1 MPDITWSWLTPIIK
15 KARKETLSVNDLKLT
30 KIEIETKALAT
41 KFVKE
46 YNANPKKSLMK
57 HFLKVNKKNIA
68 GMFVGI
74 PLLVLAAS
82 LAPLCINTFQE
93 KLSPLNFF
101 DCDFSNFPSSK
112 IILKQKTVKEGLEYV
127 FSNLYPYWI
136 IIGLGLTLSSI
147 GDSICSLNCVQ
158 FGIKITGALLDVLF
172 NKMTVLSETTKN
184 VNAQGSLANILFSD
198 TMKIQAFT
206 QLFYFIFSIPLNLI
220 VAIVYLATYIDPVAL
235 IGAGGILIFI
245 PIIGTCARVMQKAL
259 SRMATLKDIRS
270 QKIQEILNA
279 IKVIKLFNTEQFQEK
294 RIENARIQELK
305 YVQKA
310 SFAFTGHLSTGF
322 TSYMIM
328 STIAFGALIGTDR
341 FDISKSFTMIY
352 LFSFV
357 QVSIGFLP
365 MVLMSLQ
372 DGIVSF
378 KRILAFLQLS
388 EVDRSMIDTKPEYEN
403 AIEISGK
410 HSFAYGLEEDQKISP
425 DLDSSYYMQ
434 IDRMKEMGQNMKKL
448 DKYFENLPQI
458 SKNKTSKLQTAT
470 TFDNN
475 FVEDVLS
482 LIAQK
487 QFDITS
493 KTCVEI
499 CVKYNLPAITFFM
512 NIKNYTDM
520 YFVPAKGETKMD
532 TMLKNYLHKCV
543 IVYNQIQWKTKDEP
557 KVVHPVIHN
566 LDLTVKRG
574 ELVGIKGSVGSGKS
588 SLFSCVLGEMKAVDV
603 KSKQVQSDQLIF
615 DYFGEKS
622 EVKDQNQVY
631 IKLGGKVAFCPQNS
645 PIFSSTI
652 RENICFYR
660 PYEQERYQRVVDICC
675 LLPDFEIFSAGDQTE
690 VGGRGVTLS
699 GGQRAR
705 ISLARAVYN
714 NADIYLLDDPLS
726 AVDAHVGKRIWNEV
740 ILGYL
745 IAQGKTVLIASHQT
759 HYFSD
764 CNRVLTIENG
774 AISNIQ
780 ELVKLEASCVV
791 VESQAQKITNDD
803 NKQNESAGKLTKE
816 EALTGSGNVSWSVY
830 GKFIKNGISAL
841 FVIYLIL
848 LVIYQGAA
856 QYATILISYWATDK
870 YGWTS
875 SQTQSIITP
884 ELQNIIN
891 KQQEEFGNSQFVKAK
906 TVQCFKNHFDPGNE
920 FVMPYSKT
928 YYYAYAGI
936 VGSMLVVF
944 ILHLMSFFKFN
955 LSAAAKT
962 YMNML
967 RAVIR
972 TKLSFFDT
980 TPQGRII
987 NRLVKDTETVD
998 FNFGRVLVITCLQAS
1013 MIVGMIITISVLNW
1027 PCVFVVIPCVII
1039 YIMLFSRF
1047 RSVTPQLKRLE
1058 SKTRSEVFSLCQ
1070 EVMDQLVSIR
1080 AYQVEESF
1088 RIQFRRSALINLN
1101 VQLYAS
1107 SSGKWV
1113 SFRMTQLGAV
1123 MAFLIVFIAMIIAP
1137 FSPELAQYAGIIVSY
1152 GYNIQQFMVLFIQT
1166 FTNAEQEM
1174 PAIERMLEYA
1184 ELEDEAQLHQGLVE
1198 ANKETTKILNNM
1210 GLDINNIVMRYR
1222 PELKPALRG
1231 VNLHIKPKEHVAVV
1245 GRTGSGKSSL
1255 AITLFKLYQ
1264 PETGHQIQLNDGR
1277 ISHMPLYD
1285 ARRQIAIIPQEPYL
1299 FSGTLRQQLCEF
1311 TRNKAEGIP
1320 TRDIERIP
1328 DQKLWELLETVQLA
1342 DYIKAQPGGL
1352 DCMVV
1357 GNGENF
1363 SSGQRQLVCV
1373 VRALLREAEVIIL
1386 DEATAYVDH
1395 ETDQIIQ
1402 KIVKEQLRDKIVL
1415 SIAHRLDTVL
1425 GMDKVLVMDQGLV
1438 AEFGTKE
1445 ELMKIDG
1452 GIFRELALK
1461 ANLVIEEK

>member
-1 MPDITWSWLTPIIK
+1 MLDITWSWLTPVIK
-15 KARKETLSVNDLKLT
+15 KARKETLSVGDLKLT
-30 KIEIETKALAT
+30 KIDLETKALAI
-41 KFVKE
+41 KFVQE
-46 YNANPKKSLMK
+46 YNTNPKKSLLK
-57 HFLKVNKKNIA
+57 HFLKVHKKNIG
-68 GMFVGI
+68 GMYIGI
-74 PLLVLAAS
+74 AFLVLAS
-82 LAPLCINTFQE
+82 CLAPLCINSFQE

-127 FSNLYPYWI
+127 FSTLYPYWI
-136 IIGLGLTLSSI
+136 IIGLSLSLISV

-206 QLFYFIFSIPLNLI
+206 QLFYFIFSIPMNLI

-245 PIIGTCARVMQKAL
+245 PIIGNCARIMQKAL

-310 SFAFTGHLSTGF
+310 SFAFTGHMSASF
-322 TSYMIM
+322 PSFMIM
-328 STIAFGALIGTDR
+328 STIGFGAFIGTDK
-341 FDISKSFTMIY
+341 FNISKSFTMIY
-352 LFSFV
+352 LFTFV
-357 QVSIGFLP
+357 QVSIGLLP

-448 DKYFENLPQI
+448 DKYFEKLPQN
-458 SKNKTSKLQTAT
+458 SKIKTTKIQAAT
-470 TFDNN
+470 TMGIDC
-475 FVEDVLS
+475 VENVHS
-482 LIAQK
+482 LIQQD
-487 QFDITS
+487 QFDITT

-512 NIKNYTDM
+512 SIKNYTDM
-520 YFVPAKGETKMD
+520 YFIPTKGETRTD
-532 TMLKNYLHKCV
+532 TMLKCYLHKCV
-543 IVYNQIQWKTKDEP
+543 IVYNQNQWKRKDEP
-557 KVVHPVIHN
+557 KVVQPVIRD
-566 LDLTVKRG
+566 LDLTIKRG

-652 RENICFYR
+652 RENICFYK

-675 LLPDFEIFSAGDQTE
+675 LLPDFEIFSAGDLTE

-780 ELVKLEASCVV
+780 ELVQLEAPHIVM
-791 VESQAQKITNDD
+791 ESQVQKVANDE

-816 EALTGSGNVSWSVY
+816 EALTGQGNVSWSIF
-830 GKFIKNGISAL
+830 GKFIKNGKSYL

-848 LVIYQGAA
+848 LAIYHGAA
-856 QYATILISYWATDK
+856 QYATILITYWATDK

-936 VGSMLVVF
+936 VVCLLIVF
-944 ILHLMSFFKFN
+944 CLHMISFFKFN
-955 LSAAAKT
+955 ISAAAKT
-962 YMNML
+962 YMNMFK
-967 RAVIR
+967 AVIK
-972 TKLSFFDT
+972 TKLSFFDI

-998 FNFGRVLVITCLQAS
+998 FSFGRFFALTCLQTS
-1013 MIVGMIITISVLNW
+1013 VMFGMIVTISVLNW
-1027 PCVFVVIPCVII
+1027 PCLFIIIPCIII
-1039 YIMLFSRF
+1039 YLMLFIRF
-1047 RSVTPQLKRLE
+1047 RSVIPQLKRLE
-1058 SKTRSEVFSLCQ
+1058 SKTRSDVYSLCQ

-1080 AYQVEESF
+1080 AYQVEDSF
-1088 RIQFRRSALINLN
+1088 RCQFRQQVLTNIN

-1107 SSGKWV
+1107 SSSKWV
-1113 SFRMTQLGAV
+1113 SFRMTLLGVV
-1123 MAFLIVFIAMIIAP
+1123 MAFLIIFVAMIIAP
-1137 FSPELAQYAGIIVSY
+1137 FSPEMAQYAGIIVMY
-1152 GYNIQQFMVLFIQT
+1152 GYSIQQLMVGIITQ
-1166 FTNAEQEM
+1166 FTNTEQEM

-1184 ELEDEAQLHQGLVE
+1184 QLEDEAVTHKELVD
-1198 ANKETTKILNNM
+1198 ANKDVVKVLNNR
-1210 GLDINNIVMRYR
+1210 GIDIQNLVMRYR

-1231 VNLHIKPKEHVAVV
+1231 VNLHINPKEHVAVV

-1264 PETGHQIQLNDGR
+1264 PEIGHQIQLNDER

-1328 DQKLWELLETVQLA
+1328 DQKLWDLLETVQLA

-1373 VRALLREAEVIIL
+1373 VRALLREAEIIIL
-1386 DEATAYVDH
+1386 DEATAYVDQ

-1445 ELMKIDG
+1445 QLMQIDG

>member
-1 MPDITWSWLTPIIK
+1 MSDITWSWLTPVIK

-41 KFVKE
+41 RFVQE
-46 YNANPKKSLMK
+46 YNSNPKKSLLK
-57 HFLKVNKKNIA
+57 HFLKVHKNNIG
-68 GMFVGI
+68 GMFIGI
-74 PLLVLAAS
+74 FLLVLAS
-82 LAPLCINTFQE
+82 CLAPLCINTFQE

-101 DCDFSNFPSSK
+101 DCDFSNPSSS
-112 IILKQKTVKEGLEYV
+112 IILNQKTVKEGLEYV

-136 IIGLGLTLSSI
+136 IIGLGLTFSSI

-198 TMKIQAFT
+198 TMKIQQFT
-206 QLFYFIFSIPLNLI
+206 QLFYFIFSIPMNLV

-235 IGAGGILIFI
+235 IGAGGLLLFI
-245 PIIGTCARVMQKAL
+245 PIIGTCARIMQKAL

-270 QKIQEILNA
+270 QKIQEVLNA

-341 FDISKSFTMIY
+341 LDITKSFTMIY
-352 LFSFV
+352 LFTFV

-365 MVLMSLQ
+365 MVLMALQ
-372 DGIVSF
+372 DGMVSF

-388 EVDRSMIDTKPEYEN
+388 EVDRSMIDTQPEYEN
-403 AIEISGK
+403 AIEITGK

-434 IDRMKEMGQNMKKL
+434 IDRMKEMEFNLKKI
-448 DKYFENLPQI
+448 DKYFEKQPQI
-458 SKNKTSKLQTAT
+458 AKSIASTLQTAVVSET
-470 TFDNN
+470 DSIEN
-475 FVEDVLS
+475 VYS
-482 LIAQK
+482 LIEQN
-487 QFDITS
+487 QFDIAS

-499 CVKYNLPAITFFM
+499 CVKYNLPAITYFM
-512 NIKNYTDM
+512 NIKNYADM
-520 YFVPAKGETKMD
+520 YFVQAKGETKQD
-532 TMLKNYLHKCV
+532 TLLKTYLHKCV
-543 IVYNQIQWKTKDEP
+543 IVFNQNQWKSKDLP
-557 KVVHPVIHN
+557 KVVQPVIRN
-566 LDLTVKRG
+566 LDLTVQRG

-603 KSKQVQSDQLIF
+603 KCNQKQSDQLIF
-615 DYFGEKS
+615 DYFGEKFDT
-622 EVKDQNQVY
+622 KDQNQVY

-652 RENICFYR
+652 RENICFYK
-660 PYEQERYQRVVDICC
+660 PYEEERYQRVVDICC
-675 LLPDFEIFSAGDQTE
+675 LLPDFEIFSAGDLTE

-740 ILGYL
+740 IIGYL
-745 IAQGKTVLIASHQT
+745 IAQGKTVMIASHQT

-764 CNRVLTIENG
+764 CNRVLTIDHGE
-774 AISNIQ
+774 ISNIQ
-780 ELVKLEASCVV
+780 EIVKLEVSSVV
-791 VESQAQKITNDD
+791 VESQAQKLVAK
-803 NKQNESAGKLTKE
+803 NKNNESQGKLTKE
-816 EALTGSGNVSWSVY
+816 EALTGSGNVSWGVF
-830 GKFIKNGISAL
+830 GKFIKNGKYQLFAL
-841 FVIYLIL
+841 YLIL
-848 LVIYQGAA
+848 LMIYQGAA

-875 SQTQSIITP
+875 SQTESLITP
-884 ELQNIIN
+884 ELQNIID
-891 KQQEEFGNSQFVKAK
+891 KQQEEFGSSQFVKAK
-906 TVQCFKNHFDPGNE
+906 TVQCYMSKVKPNE
-920 FVMPYSKT
+920 EFIMPYSKT
-928 YYYAYAGI
+928 YYYVYAGI
-936 VGSMLVVF
+936 VGIMLIVF
-944 ILHLMSFFKFN
+944 VLHMISFFKFN
-955 LSAAAKT
+955 ISAATKT

-967 RAVIR
+967 KAVIK

-998 FNFGRVLVITCLQAS
+998 FSFGRFFVLTCLQAS
-1013 MIVGMIITISVLNW
+1013 MILGMIITISVLNW
-1027 PCVFVVIPCVII
+1027 PCVFIIVPCII
-1039 YIMLFSRF
+1039 VYFVLFTQF

-1070 EVMDQLVSIR
+1070 EVMDQLISIR
-1080 AYQVEESF
+1080 AYNTEDNF
-1088 RIQFRRSALINLN
+1088 RQQFRQQVFTNIN

-1107 SSGKWV
+1107 SSSKWV
-1113 SFRMTQLGAV
+1113 SFRMTLLGV
-1123 MAFLIVFIAMIIAP
+1123 IMAFLIIFVAMIIAP
-1137 FSPELAQYAGIIVSY
+1137 FSPELAQYSGIIVVY
-1152 GYNIQQFMVLFIQT
+1152 GYSIQQLMVAVIT
-1166 FTNAEQEM
+1166 SFTNTEQEM
-1174 PAIERMLEYA
+1174 PAIERMLEYS
-1184 ELEDEAQLHQGLVE
+1184 ELEDEAKLHNQLVE
-1198 ANKETTKILNNM
+1198 KNQDVAKIQNNT

-1231 VNLHIKPKEHVAVV
+1231 VNLHINPKEHVAVV

-1264 PETGHQIQLNDGR
+1264 PETGHQIQLNDER
-1277 ISHMPLYD
+1277 VSHMPLYD

-1342 DYIKAQPGGL
+1342 DYIKSQPGGL

-1395 ETDQIIQ
+1395 DTDQIIQ

-1445 ELMKIDG
+1445 ELMRIDG

>member
-1 MPDITWSWLTPIIK
+1 
-15 KARKETLSVNDLKLT
+15 
-30 KIEIETKALAT
+30 
-41 KFVKE
+41 
-46 YNANPKKSLMK
+46 
-57 HFLKVNKKNIA
+57 
-68 GMFVGI
+68 
-74 PLLVLAAS
+74 
-82 LAPLCINTFQE
+82 
-93 KLSPLNFF
+93 
-101 DCDFSNFPSSK
+101 
-112 IILKQKTVKEGLEYV
+112 
-127 FSNLYPYWI
+127 
-136 IIGLGLTLSSI
+136 
-147 GDSICSLNCVQ
+147 
-158 FGIKITGALLDVLF
+158 
-172 NKMTVLSETTKN
+172 MTVLSETTKN

-310 SFAFTGHLSTGF
+310 SFAFTGHMSASF
-322 TSYMIM
+322 PSFMIM
-328 STIAFGALIGTDR
+328 STIGFGALIGTDK
-341 FDISKSFTMIY
+341 FNISKSFTMIY
-352 LFSFV
+352 LFTFV
-357 QVSIGFLP
+357 QVSIGLLP

-388 EVDRSMIDTKPEYEN
+388 EVDRSMIDTNTEYEN
-403 AIEISGK
+403 AIEITGK

-448 DKYFENLPQI
+448 DKYFEKLPQN
-458 SKNKTSKLQTAT
+458 SKIKTTKIQAAT
-470 TFDNN
+470 TMGIDC
-475 FVEDVLS
+475 VENVHS
-482 LIAQK
+482 LIQQD
-487 QFDITS
+487 QFDITT

-512 NIKNYTDM
+512 SIKNYTDM
-520 YFVPAKGETKMD
+520 YFIPTKGETRTD
-532 TMLKNYLHKCV
+532 TMLKCYLHKCV
-543 IVYNQIQWKTKDEP
+543 IVYNQNQWKRKDEP
-557 KVVHPVIHN
+557 KLVQPVIRD
-566 LDLTVKRG
+566 LDLTIKRG

-652 RENICFYR
+652 RENICFYK

-675 LLPDFEIFSAGDQTE
+675 LLPDFEIFSAGDLTE

-745 IAQGKTVLIASHQT
+745 IAQSKTVLIASHQT

-816 EALTGSGNVSWSVY
+816 EALTGQGNVSWSIF
-830 GKFIKNGISAL
+830 GKFIKNGKSYL

-848 LVIYQGAA
+848 LAIYQGAA
-856 QYATILISYWATDK
+856 QYATILITYWATDK

-920 FVMPYSKT
+920 FV
-928 YYYAYAGI
+928 
-936 VGSMLVVF
+936 
-944 ILHLMSFFKFN
+944 
-955 LSAAAKT
+955 
-962 YMNML
+962 
-967 RAVIR
+967 
-972 TKLSFFDT
+972 
-980 TPQGRII
+980 
-987 NRLVKDTETVD
+987 
-998 FNFGRVLVITCLQAS
+998 
-1013 MIVGMIITISVLNW
+1013 ISVLNW
-1027 PCVFVVIPCVII
+1027 HCLFIIIPCIII
-1039 YIMLFSRF
+1039 YLMLFIRF
-1047 RSVTPQLKRLE
+1047 RSVIPQLKRLE
-1058 SKTRSEVFSLCQ
+1058 SKTRSDVYSLCQ

-1080 AYQVEESF
+1080 AYQVEDSF
-1088 RIQFRRSALINLN
+1088 RCQFRQQVLTNIN

-1107 SSGKWV
+1107 SSSKWV
-1113 SFRMTQLGAV
+1113 SFRMTLLGVV
-1123 MAFLIVFIAMIIAP
+1123 MAFLIIFVAMIIAP
-1137 FSPELAQYAGIIVSY
+1137 FSPEMAQYAGIIVMY
-1152 GYNIQQFMVLFIQT
+1152 GYSIQQLMVGIITQ
-1166 FTNAEQEM
+1166 FTNTEQEM

-1184 ELEDEAQLHQGLVE
+1184 QLEDEAVTHKELVD
-1198 ANKETTKILNNM
+1198 ANKDVVKVSNNR
-1210 GLDINNIVMRYR
+1210 GIDIQNLVMRYR
-1222 PELKPALRG
+1222 PELKPALHG
-1231 VNLHIKPKEHVAVV
+1231 VNLHINPKEHVAVV

-1264 PETGHQIQLNDGR
+1264 PEVGHQIQLNDER
-1277 ISHMPLYD
+1277 ISHMSLYD

-1311 TRNKAEGIP
+1311 TRNKAERLP
-1320 TRDIERIP
+1320 TKDVQRIP
-1328 DQKLWELLETVQLA
+1328 DQKLWDLLETVQLA

-1373 VRALLREAEVIIL
+1373 VRALLREAEIIIL
-1386 DEATAYVDH
+1386 DEATAYVDQ

-1445 ELMKIDG
+1445 QLMQIDG

>member
-1 MPDITWSWLTPIIK
+1 MLDITWSWLTPVIK
-15 KARKETLSVNDLKLT
+15 KARKETLSVGDLKRT
-30 KIEIETKALAT
+30 KIDLETKALAI
-41 KFVKE
+41 KFVQE
-46 YNANPKKSLMK
+46 YNTNPKKSLLK
-57 HFLKVNKKNIA
+57 HFLKVHKKNIG

-74 PLLVLAAS
+74 AFLVLAS
-82 LAPLCINTFQE
+82 CLAPLCISSFQE
-93 KLSPLNFF
+93 YLSPLNFF
-101 DCDFSNFPSSK
+101 DCDFTNYPSSLV
-112 IILKQKTVKEGLEYV
+112 ILKQKTVQQGLEYV
-127 FSNLYPYWI
+127 FSTLYPYWI
-136 IIGLGLTLSSI
+136 IIGLSLSLISV
-147 GDSICSLNCVQ
+147 GDSICGLNCVQ

-206 QLFYFIFSIPLNLI
+206 QQFYYIFSIPMNLI

-235 IGAGGILIFI
+235 IGAGGLLIFI
-245 PIIGTCARVMQKAL
+245 PIIGTCAKIMQNSL
-259 SRMATLKDIRS
+259 SRMATLQDIRS

-328 STIAFGALIGTDR
+328 STIAFGALIGTDK

-352 LFSFV
+352 LFTFV
-357 QVSIGFLP
+357 QVSIGLLP
-365 MVLMSLQ
+365 MVLMTLQ
-372 DGIVSF
+372 DGTVSF

-388 EVDRSMIDTKPEYEN
+388 EVDRSMIDTNTEYEN

-410 HSFAYGLEEDQKISP
+410 HSFAYGLEEDQKVSQ
-425 DLDSSYYMQ
+425 DLDSSHYLK
-434 IDRMKEMGQNMKKL
+434 IDLIKQMKQNLKQL
-448 DKYFENLPQI
+448 DKYFASIQRNSNNTNTLSNLVVANTQLDDI
-458 SKNKTSKLQTAT
+458 ET
-470 TFDNN
+470 
-475 FVEDVLS
+475 
-482 LIAQK
+482 LIVSNS
-487 QFDITS
+487 FDINL
-493 KTCVEI
+493 KLCAEI

-512 NIKNYTDM
+512 SIKNYSNT
-520 YFVPAKGETKMD
+520 YFTLSKED
-532 TMLKNYLHKCV
+532 QQQDILLKRYLHKSV
-543 IVYNQIQWKTKDEP
+543 IVFNLEQWERKDEF
-557 KVVHPVIHN
+557 KTVQPVICN
-566 LDLTVKRG
+566 LDISVKKG
-574 ELVGIKGSVGSGKS
+574 ELIGVKGAVGSGKS

-603 KSKQVQSDQLIF
+603 QSKQVQSDQLIF
-615 DYFGEKS
+615 DYFGERT

-652 RENICFYR
+652 RENICFYK

-675 LLPDFEIFSAGDQTE
+675 LLPDFEIFSAGDLTE

-714 NADIYLLDDPLS
+714 EADIYLLDDPLS

-745 IAQGKTVLIASHQT
+745 ISQGKTVMIASHQT

-764 CNRVLTIENG
+764 CNRILTIDHGYISKIEENKKFEE
-774 AISNIQ
+774 SNIKTEQ
-780 ELVKLEASCVV
+780 QPQQLMKDGN
-791 VESQAQKITNDD
+791 QMNQ
-803 NKQNESAGKLTKE
+803 SAGKLTKE
-816 EALTGSGNVSWSVY
+816 ESLSGSGNVSWNIY
-830 GKFIKNGISAL
+830 GKFIDNGKYAL
-841 FVIYLIL
+841 FLVYLFL
-848 LVIYQGAA
+848 LIIYQGAA
-856 QYATILISYWATDK
+856 QYATILVSYWSTDK

-875 SQTQSIITP
+875 SQTEHLITP
-884 ELQNIIN
+884 ELQKIID
-891 KQQEEFGNSQFVKAK
+891 KQKEQFGSSQFIKSK
-906 TVQCFKNHFDPGNE
+906 TVQCYVSEVYPDQE
-920 FVMPYSKT
+920 FTIPYSKI
-928 YYYAYAGI
+928 YYYIYAGI
-936 VGSMLVVF
+936 VGCMIIVF
-944 ILHLMSFFKFN
+944 IVHMVSFFNFN
-955 LSAAAKT
+955 ISAAAKT

-967 RAVIR
+967 KAVIR

-998 FNFGRVLVITCLQAS
+998 FSFGRFFVLTCLQAS
-1013 MIVGMIITISVLNW
+1013 MIIGMIITICILNW
-1027 PCVFVVIPCVII
+1027 PCIFVIVPCVVT
-1039 YIMLFSRF
+1039 YFVLFRRF

-1058 SKTRSEVFSLCQ
+1058 SKTRSDVYSLCQ

-1080 AYQVEESF
+1080 AYQVEDSF
-1088 RIQFRRSALINLN
+1088 RCQFRQQVLTNIN

-1107 SSGKWV
+1107 SSSKWV
-1113 SFRMTQLGAV
+1113 SFRMTLLGVV
-1123 MAFLIVFIAMIIAP
+1123 MAFLIIFVAMIIAP
-1137 FSPELAQYAGIIVSY
+1137 FSPEMAQYAGIIVVY
-1152 GYNIQQFMVLFIQT
+1152 GYSIQQMMVAVIT
-1166 FTNAEQEM
+1166 SFTNTEQEM

-1184 ELEDEAQLHQGLVE
+1184 QLEDEAVTHKELVD
-1198 ANKETTKILNNM
+1198 ANKDVVKVSNNK
-1210 GLDINNIVMRYR
+1210 GIDIQNLVMRYR

-1231 VNLHIKPKEHVAVV
+1231 VNLHINPKEHVAVV

-1264 PETGHQIQLNDGR
+1264 PEVGHQIQLNDER

-1311 TRNKAEGIP
+1311 TRNKAEGLP
-1320 TRDIERIP
+1320 TKDVQRIP

-1386 DEATAYVDH
+1386 DEATAYVDQ

-1445 ELMKIDG
+1445 QLMQIDG

-1461 ANLVIEEK
+1461 ANLIIEEK